1 MHNFLIYSVSGL
13 VIGGI
18 YAISASGLVVTYVTS
33 RVFNFAHGA
42 VGMVVAFLYY
52 ALRVSA
58 GVPEIPALALSLL
71 VIAPLIGVIL
81 DVALMRRLQRVQVA
95 VRLMVTLALFA
106 FLTGLAVLIWGS
118 TARSL
123 PPLISLG
130 TFSPV
135 SGVNVTWD
143 DLAIVVIAVLVVV
156 GLGLFLRRS
165 RLGATMR
172 AVVDDRTLA
181 EMNGVNT
188 ARVTSFSWALGC
200 SLAGLAAILVAP
212 SLTLNIEALS
222 ILVVSTYAAAI
233 VGRLAS
239 LPMTFVGSL
248 GLGLLASYVVGYLP
262 STNQVVQGLGPAM
275 PFIVLLVALVVLRSD
290 RGSAFERVDVFPE
303 AAPPRLRTTLLV
315 GAAIVAATLAIS
327 PALSDFESLVVGMG
341 LAYACILLS
350 LVLITGMSGQ
360 VSLAQLSFAG
370 LSAVLLP
377 HLSNHMPYVAAVA
390 IAVAAAA
397 GAGALMALPALRLR
411 GLYLALST
419 LAFAVM
425 MDSIFFPD
433 THLIPAAIGSI
444 GMPFPGIAGH
454 ALRTGRSLL
463 WLIALVMAAYMVLIY
478 AIRRSRFGFALG
490 AMRDAPA
497 AASALGLNLVR
508 TKVTVFAVSAGMAG
522 LAGCLYGAVLG
533 QVGAGQFNYTTS
545 MSALLILAI
554 YGLSSVPGAVI
565 GAIFYVVLY
574 QLLPVWIT
582 STTVVE
588 GLQPVLI
595 AAGVLNLVAHP
606 EGVVAQNRTQI
617 AALMARRRARR
628 AEPPGLSRSAGSE
641 HSLAGATNERS
652 AS

>member
-1 MHNFLIYSVSGL
+1 MHNFLIYTVSGL
-13 VIGGI
+13 VIGAI
-18 YAISASGLVVTYVTS
+18 YAISATGLVVTYVTS

-52 ALRVSA
+52 ALRVSV
-58 GVPEIPALALSLL
+58 GVPEIPALAVSLL
-71 VIAPLIGVIL
+71 VIAPLMGVIL
-81 DVALMRRLQRVQVA
+81 DVALMRPLQRAQVA

-106 FLTGLAVLIWGS
+106 FLTGTAVLVWGDA
-118 TARSL
+118 ARSL
-123 PPLISLG
+123 PPLISSG

-135 SGVNVTWD
+135 SGLYVTWD
-143 DLAIVVIAVLVVV
+143 DLAIVVVAVLVAA

-181 EMNGVNT
+181 EMNGINT

-212 SLTLNIEALS
+212 SITLNIDALS

-239 LPMTFVGSL
+239 LPLTFAGAI

-275 PFIVLLVALVVLRSD
+275 PFIVLLVALILLRSD
-290 RGSAFERVDVFPE
+290 RSSAFEKVNAFPE
-303 AAPPRLRTTLLV
+303 AAPPRLRTTLVV
-315 GAAIVAATLAIS
+315 GVAIVAVTLAVS
-327 PALSDFESLVVGMG
+327 PALDDFESLVVGMG
-341 LAYACILLS
+341 LVYACILLS

-377 HLSNHMPYVAAVA
+377 HLSGHMPYLLAVLV
-390 IAVAAAA
+390 AVAAATA
-397 GAGALMALPALRLR
+397 GGALMALPALRLR

-425 MDSIFFPD
+425 MDNIFFPD
-433 THLIPAAIGSI
+433 THLIPAATGSI
-444 GMPFPGIAGH
+444 LIPFPGIAGH
-454 ALRTGRSLL
+454 SLTTVRSLL
-463 WLIALVMAAYMVLIY
+463 WLIALVMAAYMIIVY
-478 AIRRSRFGFALG
+478 AIRRSRFGFALA
-490 AMRDAPA
+490 AMRDSSA

-508 TKVTVFAVSAGMAG
+508 TKVTVFALSAGLAG

-545 MSALLILAI
+545 MTALLILAI
-554 YGLSSVPGAVI
+554 YGLSSVPGAII

-588 GLQPVLI
+588 GLQPVFI
-595 AAGVLNLVAHP
+595 ALGVLNLVAHP
-606 EGVVAQNRTQI
+606 EGVLAQNRTQI
-617 AALMARRRARR
+617 NALLARRRASR
-628 AEPPGLSRSAGSE
+628 AELGGPSRPARSE
-641 HSLAGATNERS
+641 SSLAEATNERS
-652 AS
+652 MP